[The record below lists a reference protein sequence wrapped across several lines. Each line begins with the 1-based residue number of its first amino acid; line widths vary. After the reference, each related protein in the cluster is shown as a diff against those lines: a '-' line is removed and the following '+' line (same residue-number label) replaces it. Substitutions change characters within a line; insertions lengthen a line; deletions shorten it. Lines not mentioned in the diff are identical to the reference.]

1 MIKLKLKEF
10 IRGMQEGE
18 DRLHLALRVAN
29 NEGVIGDEEEVEL
42 HKFVRKAIE
51 ISTKAK
57 VEELRKQ
64 MFPSTEDLIKEVE
77 ADIAEEDEKALEAAR
92 KEIEERRAASDY
104 HEYKY
109 DVDKGTLFD
118 E

>member
-1 MIKLKLKEF
+1 MITLKLKEF

-18 DRLHLALRVAN
+18 DRLHLALSVAN

-77 ADIAEEDEKALEAAR
+77 AAIAE
-92 KEIEERRAASDY
+92 EIEERRAASNH